1 MVPLLLLLFL
11 SVTLMV
17 PPMIFFKKV
26 LAGLPANAPGSEYQ
40 LEQDF
45 YPCWVMVICK
55 NKYIRMVKNIF
66 KGEQGTAELGTNTVL
81 KQTNELCF

>member
-55 NKYIRMVKNIF
+55 NK
-66 KGEQGTAELGTNTVL
+66 
-81 KQTNELCF
+81 